1 MYFFYIQLV
10 FKYCTYCYN
19 FKYTFEKMEE
29 KEIQDVIISRK
40 KPIYAVGA
48 GLSKYLK
55 KYQRDAKLPISYAD
69 LLNFTETVPVMDKY
83 GNDTFWETPLY
94 PPYIQDHLYDGL
106 KIIYAKLKAS
116 GNTRIVEHKIIDRIE
131 YCAFGNTKPFRVRII
146 NRLNDVY
153 DYFYIKQADASRI
166 YGLELEEIL
175 SPNQVNYIYEDKTL
189 VEEHIVG
196 IPGDVFSKTRINHPD
211 FNQTRIAK
219 EFVKFNERCI
229 ISLLGDMRAYNF
241 VMQIT
246 PDFDDF
252 QFRIRAID
260 FDQQFYEGN
269 IKVYMP
275 QFFKENYP
283 YVKLGM
289 EHLNEKTVLQYQQ
302 EERSSIVHRVRS
314 ERHRIKDLR
323 DASVQQELSSP
334 ENIQQLKE
342 GFAKFYENDNY
353 YKCKSMTDIVELNV
367 KNVIRQVQL

>member
-1 MYFFYIQLV
+1 
-10 FKYCTYCYN
+10 
-19 FKYTFEKMEE
+19 MEIE
-29 KEIQDVIISRK
+29 DVKISRK
-40 KPIYAVGA
+40 KPVFPVGG
-48 GLSKYLK
+48 GLLKYLK
-55 KYQRDAKLPISYAD
+55 SYQREGRLPLVYRD
-69 LLNFTETVPVMDKY
+69 LLEFQETVPVMDKY
-83 GNDTFWETPLY
+83 GNDTLWEIPIY
-94 PPYIQDHLYDGL
+94 PPHVQDQLYDQL
-106 KIIYAKLKAS
+106 KVVYAKLKAS
-116 GNTRIVEHKIIDRIE
+116 GNTRIVEHKIVERIE
-131 YCAFGNTKPFRVRII
+131 YCSFGNTRPFRIKIV
-146 NRLNDVY
+146 NKLNDVY

-175 SPNQVNYIYEDKTL
+175 SPNQVNYIYGRDTL

-196 IPGDVFSKTRINHPD
+196 IPGDVFAKNSMHNVD

-269 IKVYMP
+269 PKVYMP

-283 YVKLGM
+283 YVKLSM
-289 EHLNEKTVLQYQQ
+289 EYLNEKTVLQYQQ

-323 DASVQQELSSP
+323 DASKTQQLSSP
-334 ENIQQLKE
+334 ENIKMLRE
-342 GFAKFYENDNY
+342 GYAKFYDNEAY
-353 YKCKSMTDIVELNV
+353 YKCESMTDIVELNV
-367 KNVIRQVQL
+367 KSVIRQVQL

>member
-1 MYFFYIQLV
+1 
-10 FKYCTYCYN
+10 
-19 FKYTFEKMEE
+19 MEFD
-29 KEIQDVIISRK
+29 DVKISRK
-40 KPIYAVGA
+40 KPMYPVAVG
-48 GLSKYLK
+48 LTKYLRM
-55 KYQRDAKLPISYAD
+55 YQRDAKMPVAYKD
-69 LLNFTETVPVMDKY
+69 LLNFTETVPVMDKN
-83 GNDTFWETPLY
+83 GEDTFWETPLY
-94 PPYIQDHLYDGL
+94 PPYLQDQLYEGL
-106 KIIYAKLKAS
+106 KVVYAILKAS

-131 YCAFGNTKPFRVRII
+131 YCGFGNTRPFRVRII

-175 SPNQVNYIYEDKTL
+175 SPNQVNYLVDRETL

-196 IPGDVFSKTRINHPD
+196 IPGDVFSKGGISNIDYNR
-211 FNQTRIAK
+211 TRIAK

-269 IKVYMP
+269 PRVYMP
-275 QFFKENYP
+275 QYFKENFP
-283 YVKLGM
+283 YVKLAM

-323 DASVQQELSSP
+323 DASQLQMLSTV
-334 ENIQQLKE
+334 ENIDRLRTGYAE
-342 GFAKFYENDNY
+342 FFGNEAYH
-353 YKCKSMTDIVELNV
+353 KCRTMTDIVELNV
-367 KNVIRQVQL
+367 KNVIRQVKL

>member
-1 MYFFYIQLV
+1 
-10 FKYCTYCYN
+10 
-19 FKYTFEKMEE
+19 ME
-29 KEIQDVIISRK
+29 IGDVKISRK
-40 KPIYAVGA
+40 KPTYPVGF
-48 GLSKYLK
+48 GLSKYLRF
-55 KYQRDAKLPISYAD
+55 YQRDAKLPVAYKD
-69 LLNFTETVPVMDKY
+69 LLNFTETVPVLDKF
-83 GNDTFWETPLY
+83 GNDTFWESPLY
-94 PPYIQDHLYDGL
+94 PPYLQDQLYDNL
-106 KIIYAKLKAS
+106 KVVYAILKAS
-116 GNTRIVEHKIIDRIE
+116 GNTRIVQHKIIDRIE

-175 SPNQVNYIYEDKTL
+175 SPNSVNYLVDRDTL

-196 IPGDVFSKTRINHPD
+196 IPGDVFSKGKMHNHD
-211 FNQTRIAK
+211 YNQTRIAK
-219 EFVKFNERCI
+219 EFVKFNERCM

-269 IKVYMP
+269 SKVYMP
-275 QFFKENYP
+275 QYFKENFP
-283 YVKLGM
+283 YVKLAM
-289 EHLNEKTVLQYQQ
+289 EYLTQDTVLQYQQ

-323 DASVQQELSSP
+323 DASQLQSLSTR
-334 ENIQQLKE
+334 ENIESLRDSYAV
-342 GFAKFYENDNY
+342 FHNNDSY
-353 YKCKSMTDIVELNV
+353 YRCKTMTDIVELNV
-367 KNVIRQVQL
+367 KNVIRQVKL

>member
-1 MYFFYIQLV
+1 M
-10 FKYCTYCYN
+10 
-19 FKYTFEKMEE
+19 
-29 KEIQDVIISRK
+29 KEDDVKISRK
-40 KPIYAVGA
+40 KPIFPVGP
-48 GLSKYLK
+48 GLLKYLK
-55 KYQRDAKLPISYAD
+55 AYQRDAKLPLSYFD
-69 LLNFTETVPVMDKY
+69 LLSFQETIPSLDKL
-83 GNDTFWETPLY
+83 GNDTLWEIPLY
-94 PPYIQDHLYDGL
+94 PPHIQDVLYDQL
-106 KIIYAKLKAS
+106 KIVYAQLKAS
-116 GNTRIVEHKIIDRIE
+116 GNTRIVQHKVIE
-131 YCAFGNTKPFRVRII
+131 KIEFCAFGNTHPFRVKIV

-166 YGLELEEIL
+166 YGLELEEIV
-175 SPNQVNYIYEDKTL
+175 SPNQVNYIYDKDTL

-196 IPGDVFSKTRINHPD
+196 IPGDTFAKTRMETPD
-211 FNQTRIAK
+211 YNQTRIAK

-229 ISLLGDMRAYNF
+229 ISMLGDMRAYNF

-275 QFFKENYP
+275 QFFKENLP
-283 YVKLGM
+283 YVKLSM

-323 DASVQQELSSP
+323 DASKTQILSTK
-334 ENIQQLKE
+334 ENIERLRD
-342 GFAKFYENDNY
+342 GYAKY
-353 YKCKSMTDIVELNV
+353 YNNEKYYHCHSMTDIIELNV

>member
-1 MYFFYIQLV
+1 
-10 FKYCTYCYN
+10 
-19 FKYTFEKMEE
+19 MEIE
-29 KEIQDVIISRK
+29 DVKISRK
-40 KPIYAVGA
+40 KPVFPVGS
-48 GLSKYLK
+48 GLLKYLK
-55 KYQRDAKLPISYAD
+55 MYQRDSKLPLAYSD
-69 LLNFTETVPVMDKY
+69 LLQFDETVPVIDKN
-83 GNDTFWETPLY
+83 GVDTYWEIPLY
-94 PPYIQDHLYDGL
+94 PQHVQDHLYDQL
-106 KIIYAKLKAS
+106 KIVYAELKAS
-116 GNTRIVEHKIIDRIE
+116 GNTRIVQHKVIERIE
-131 YCAFGNTKPFRVRII
+131 FCAFGNTKPFRIKIV

-175 SPNQVNYIYEDKTL
+175 SPNQVNYLYDRDTL

-196 IPGDVFSKTRINHPD
+196 IPGDVFSKSRMYSPD
-211 FNQTRIAK
+211 YNQTRIAK
-219 EFVKFNERCI
+219 EFVKFNERCV

-283 YVKLGM
+283 YVKLSM
-289 EHLNEKTVLQYQQ
+289 DHLTEKTVLQYQQ

-323 DASVQQELSSP
+323 DASKTQQLSTE
-334 ENIQQLKE
+334 ENIIKLREAHAQV
-342 GFAKFYENDNY
+342 YEDSQYLN
-353 YKCKSMTDIVELNV
+353 CQSMTDIIERNV
-367 KNVIRQVQL
+367 KNVIRSVQL

>member
-1 MYFFYIQLV
+1 
-10 FKYCTYCYN
+10 
-19 FKYTFEKMEE
+19 ME
-29 KEIQDVIISRK
+29 IGDVKISRK
-40 KPIYAVGA
+40 KPTYPVGF
-48 GLSKYLK
+48 GLSKYLRF
-55 KYQRDAKLPISYAD
+55 YQRDAKFPLTYQD
-69 LLNFTETVPVMDKY
+69 LLNFTETVPVLDKF
-83 GNDTFWETPLY
+83 GNDTFWESPLY
-94 PPYIQDHLYDGL
+94 PPYLQDQLYNNL
-106 KIIYAKLKAS
+106 KVIYAILKAS
-116 GNTRIVEHKIIDRIE
+116 GNTRIVQHKIIDRIE

-175 SPNQVNYIYEDKTL
+175 SPNSVNYLVDRDTL

-196 IPGDVFSKTRINHPD
+196 IPGDVFSKGGMYNQD
-211 FNQTRIAK
+211 YNQTRIAK

-269 IKVYMP
+269 SKVYMP
-275 QFFKENYP
+275 QYFKENFP
-283 YVKLGM
+283 YVKLAM
-289 EHLNEKTVLQYQQ
+289 EHLTADTVLQYQQ

-323 DASVQQELSSP
+323 DASQLQSLSTK
-334 ENIQQLKE
+334 ENIDTLKKSYAI
-342 GFAKFYENDNY
+342 FHNNDSY
-353 YKCKSMTDIVELNV
+353 YRCKTMTDIVELNV
-367 KNVIRQVQL
+367 KNVIRQVKL

>member
-1 MYFFYIQLV
+1 MQI
-10 FKYCTYCYN
+10 
-19 FKYTFEKMEE
+19 E
-29 KEIQDVIISRK
+29 DVTISRK
-40 KPIYAVGA
+40 KPVYPVGP
-48 GLSKYLK
+48 GLAKYLRI
-55 KYQRDAKLPISYAD
+55 YQRDAKLPVCYRD
-69 LLNFTETVPVMDKY
+69 LLEFTETVPVMDKY

-94 PPYIQDHLYDGL
+94 PPHLQDRLYDGL
-106 KIIYAKLKAS
+106 KVVYAILKAS
-116 GNTRIVEHKIIDRIE
+116 GNTKIVQHKIIDRIE
-131 YCAFGNTKPFRVRII
+131 YCAFGNTKPFRIRII

-153 DYFYIKQADASRI
+153 DYFYIKKADASRI

-175 SPNQVNYIYEDKTL
+175 SPNQVNYLVDRDTL

-196 IPGDVFSKTRINHPD
+196 IPGDVFNKFGIHNPEY
-211 FNQTRIAK
+211 NQTRIAK

-269 IKVYMP
+269 PKVYMP
-275 QFFKENYP
+275 QYFKENLP
-283 YVKLGM
+283 YVKLAM

-323 DASVQQELSSP
+323 DASKLQELSTP
-334 ENIQQLKE
+334 ENIKRLRE
-342 GFAKFYENDNY
+342 GYGAFYNNAAYLD
-353 YKCKSMTDIVELNV
+353 CKSMTDIVELNV
-367 KNVIRQVQL
+367 KNVIRQVKL

>member
-1 MYFFYIQLV
+1 
-10 FKYCTYCYN
+10 
-19 FKYTFEKMEE
+19 MELD
-29 KEIQDVIISRK
+29 DVKISRK
-40 KPIYAVGA
+40 KPIYPVGV

-55 KYQRDAKLPISYAD
+55 MYQRDAKLSISYFD
-69 LLNFTETVPVMDKY
+69 LLCFQETIPVLDKN

-94 PPYIQDHLYDGL
+94 PPYMVEQLYEGL
-106 KIIYAKLKAS
+106 KVVYAQLKAS
-116 GNTRIVEHKIIDRIE
+116 GNTRIVQHKIIDRIE
-131 YCAFGNTKPFRVRII
+131 YCAFGNTRPFRIRII

-175 SPNQVNYIYEDKTL
+175 SPNQVNYLYDHETL

-196 IPGDVFSKTRINHPD
+196 IPGDVFSKTRMNHPD
-211 FNQTRIAK
+211 YNQTRIAK

-269 IKVYMP
+269 PKVYMP

-283 YVKLGM
+283 YVKLGID
-289 EHLNEKTVLQYQQ
+289 HLTDKTVLQYQQ
-302 EERSSIVHRVRS
+302 EERSSLVHRVRS
-314 ERHRIKDLR
+314 EKHRIKNLHN
-323 DASVQQELSSP
+323 ASIGQELSTQ
-334 ENIQQLKE
+334 ENIRQLRE
-342 GFAKFYENDNY
+342 GYAEFYENKEY
-353 YKCKSMTDIVELNV
+353 FKCKTMPDIVELNV